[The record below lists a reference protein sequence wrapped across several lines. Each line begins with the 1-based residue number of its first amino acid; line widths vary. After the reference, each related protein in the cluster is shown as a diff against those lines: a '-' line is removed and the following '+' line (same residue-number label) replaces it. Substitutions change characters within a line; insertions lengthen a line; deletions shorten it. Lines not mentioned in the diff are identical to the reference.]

1 MKLLECGLNRT
12 AGVTFFL
19 ATQSNRV
26 EMRGIRF
33 PFENDTLVTGE
44 NVLCIRYNKP
54 FT

>member
-12 AGVTFFL
+12 SKFFL